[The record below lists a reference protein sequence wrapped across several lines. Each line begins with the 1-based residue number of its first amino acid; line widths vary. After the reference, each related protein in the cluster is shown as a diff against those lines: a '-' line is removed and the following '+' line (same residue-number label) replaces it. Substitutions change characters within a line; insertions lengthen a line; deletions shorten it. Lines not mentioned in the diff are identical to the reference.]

1 MRLDVSGFGILAC
14 LMRLAVAQDDG
25 NDDRGNGGAAAGA
38 GTATTGS
45 SPNQVIRVASLP
57 TPAVYVE
64 NEADQVISYSW
75 GQGITELTIRCVNL
89 KEYTT
94 NHTIAQGTVNGHVP
108 LSTGTKRYDDKT
120 IDRRGI
126 LPDLPFPV
134 TNDTI
139 TLLLNSTVFEALY
152 GRSLKKPLYYEFE
165 WENSTSRGASYSQ
178 LLAVVD
184 VVRDKE
190 VAQDEITKT
199 GKEGVPAFAESF
211 IDPSSNPETSTTA
224 AATPAS
230 ETAAQAT
237 AQEAPNGGLSTGAIA
252 GIAVGCAV
260 AGILII
266 AFLVWFFFFRR
277 RSSRERVHR
286 TEFAADSGTMMADKE
301 MVGIT
306 SSPRST
312 FPSDGRLHE
321 PRSSMVRPDDSSYA
335 PYSDRAPSPP
345 APPGAA
351 FTTNS
356 QTDLSS
362 VGRPSTT
369 TPPFQTRYAHLI
381 EEGMTEAEIR
391 RLEEEERHLDA
402 AIEDAGRNSRSTHHQ
417 S

>member
-1 MRLDVSGFGILAC
+1 M
-14 LMRLAVAQDDG
+14 
-25 NDDRGNGGAAAGA
+25 
-38 GTATTGS
+38 
-45 SPNQVIRVASLP
+45 
-57 TPAVYVE
+57 
-64 NEADQVISYSW
+64 
-75 GQGITELTIRCVNL
+75 
-89 KEYTT
+89 
-94 NHTIAQGTVNGHVP
+94 
-108 LSTGTKRYDDKT
+108 
-120 IDRRGI
+120 
-126 LPDLPFPV
+126 

-139 TLLLNSTVFEALY
+139 TLLLNHSIFDALY

-165 WENSTSRGASYSQ
+165 WQNSTFRGSSYSQ
-178 LLAVVD
+178 LLAVVESEED
-184 VVRDKE
+184 IAF
-190 VAQDEITKT
+190 AQDEISKT
-199 GKEGVPAFAESF
+199 GKIGTPAYLESLN
-211 IDPSSNPETSTTA
+211 DPSSNPESPTTTT
-224 AATPAS
+224 ATPAA
-230 ETAAQAT
+230 ETKAEAVAE
-237 AQEAPNGGLSTGAIA
+237 AAPNGQLSNGAIA

-277 RSSRERVHR
+277 RSSREHIRR

-306 SSPRST
+306 ESSPRST

-321 PRSSMVRPDDSSYA
+321 PRSSTVRPDDASYA

-402 AIEDAGRNSRSTHHQ
+402 AIEDAGRNSRSTQHQ
-417 S
+417 QS